1 MGVSY
6 ILTGYRIA
14 GILLILA
21 FIVFA
26 TGAGLP
32 FVGAKGRPTIYM
44 LTAPGNLQA
53 VAASL
58 TLWRW
63 GNKFMGTAI
72 IVLLAGSS
80 MLTTLLEKAGE
91 VIFSR
96 LGLIG
101 LLVASV
107 LWLIFSVFRGVVTVR
122 AAQDVAAAD
131 TSATDAA
138 PAYYAPLAQWVFA
151 LFLVYAALGF
161 LALAAYGVS
170 LLQVGLLPAWVGW
183 ATLIYSIALLIPL
196 FVQRSILPILHYLP
210 GLLIG
215 VLLLIQL

>member
-1 MGVSY
+1 MMVFNLFSEY
-6 ILTGYRIA
+6 QFTGL
-14 GILLILA
+14 LLILSL
-21 FIVFA
+21 IVFA
-26 TGAGLP
+26 IGAGLP

-44 LTAPGNLQA
+44 LTAPGNLRA

-63 GNKFMGTAI
+63 GNKFMGAAI
-72 IVLLAGSS
+72 VVLLAGSS

-107 LWLIFSVFRGVVTVR
+107 LWLVFSVFRGVVTVR
-122 AAQDVAAAD
+122 AAQDVAAAG
-131 TSATDAA
+131 TSKTGAA
-138 PAYYAPLAQWVFA
+138 PAYYAPLAQWMFA
-151 LFLVYAALGF
+151 LYLVYAALGF

-183 ATLIYSIALLIPL
+183 ATLIFSIALLIPL
-196 FVQRSILPILHYLP
+196 FIQRNILPILHYLP

-215 VLLLIQL
+215 VLLLVQR